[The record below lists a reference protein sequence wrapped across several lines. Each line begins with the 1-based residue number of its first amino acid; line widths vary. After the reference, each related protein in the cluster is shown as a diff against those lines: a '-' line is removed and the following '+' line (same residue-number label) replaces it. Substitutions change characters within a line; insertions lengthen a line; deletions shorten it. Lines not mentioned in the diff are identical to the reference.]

1 MGDPLVS
8 VITPVYNTGE
18 YLEQAIKSVL
28 EQSYGNFEYIICNNH
43 STDASGEIA
52 ERYARLDSR
61 IRVIQPPKFLPQAPN
76 FNYALQQISPDS
88 RYCKL
93 ILADDWLFPN
103 CLREMVAVAETA
115 PNVGLISAYRLIET
129 EGDCFGLPVDQ
140 KVISGRTAARLHM
153 LGGVYLFG
161 TPSTVMYASDVVRAR
176 APQFY
181 PEDRFYNDT
190 DAAFQILEHRDFAF
204 AHQILTFTRYQPG
217 SITHNVSTFHSRAI
231 DRVISLHYYGRI
243 YLNQEE
249 FERAMS
255 RAWRVYYEGLGRQ
268 WLKDRVGGTARE
280 FWEFHEKRL
289 AGIGMKI
296 DQPRLLVG
304 AGAAFAR
311 SASSP
316 FELVRDL
323 VRKRRPAEDPWKS

>member
-1 MGDPLVS
+1 M
-8 VITPVYNTGE
+8 
-18 YLEQAIKSVL
+18 
-28 EQSYGNFEYIICNNH
+28 
-43 STDASGEIA
+43 
-52 ERYARLDSR
+52 
-61 IRVIQPPKFLPQAPN
+61 
-76 FNYALQQISPDS
+76 
-88 RYCKL
+88 
-93 ILADDWLFPN
+93 
-103 CLREMVAVAETA
+103 
-115 PNVGLISAYRLIET
+115 ISA
-129 EGDCFGLPVDQ
+129 P
-140 KVISGRTAARLHM
+140 GRTLHM

-161 TPSTVMYASDVVRAR
+161 TPSTVMYASDIVRAR
-176 APQFY
+176 APRFY

-204 AHQILTFTRYQPG
+204 AHQVLTFTRYQAG

-231 DRVISLHYYGRI
+231 DRVLSLHYYGHI

-249 FERAMS
+249 LERAMS

-268 WLKDRVGGTARE
+268 WLKDRVGETARE
-280 FWEFHEKRL
+280 FWDFHEKRL

-296 DQPRLLVG
+296 DRQRLLLG

-323 VRKRRPAEDPWKS
+323 VRKRRPTEDPWKS